1 MMMKSK
7 INKKSKLRYSYEKK
21 SFQTFITIVVTL
33 CTVFSFIALF
43 ITVVNSAK
51 TDNEVAFNIF
61 ALPSVE
67 NFVSALKENYSGAW
81 SEIAPYFFRSVMT
94 ALIGAAGS
102 TMLGAL
108 LAYILVFKD
117 FYFKNAVFM
126 LFIAVMLVPS
136 IIGYPVLLPLMRDTF
151 KLGDTLAGYMIP
163 TIGGCQVGGMFLFRT
178 FFSQQPK
185 SIYESAKMDGANDVD
200 LFLRFT
206 LPLSLP
212 IMLYYAVGIFTNM
225 YNDYLWSSLI
235 LDSNL
240 TLMPKMLSLVDSNT
254 LQYGA
259 MYAMY
264 CISSLPMIIVAII
277 SMKYFCSGEFASGM
291 KL

>member
-1 MMMKSK
+1 MMKNK
-7 INKKSKLRYSYEKK
+7 IKRGNLRYSHEKRP
-21 SFQTFITIVVTL
+21 FQAFITVVITL
-33 CTVFSFIALF
+33 CMLFSFLALF
-43 ITVVNSAK
+43 ITVVNSMK

-61 ALPSVE
+61 ALPSWE
-67 NFVSALKENYSGAW
+67 NLFDAIAHNFSSAWA
-81 SEIAPYFFRSVMT
+81 EIGPYFFRSVIT
-94 ALIGAAGS
+94 SLIGSIGAALIGAI
-102 TMLGAL
+102 

-126 LFIAVMLVPS
+126 LFIAVMLIPS

-151 KLGDTLAGYMIP
+151 NLGDSLAGYVIP
-163 TIGGCQVGGMFLFRT
+163 TIGGCQVGAMFLFRT
-178 FFSQQPK
+178 FFSQQPRAM
-185 SIYESAKMDGANDVD
+185 YESAKMDGANDVY
-200 LFLRFT
+200 LFCYFT
-206 LPLSLP
+206 VPLSLP
-212 IMLYYAVGIFTNM
+212 IILYFAVGIFTNM

-254 LQYGA
+254 LQYGS

-264 CISSLPMIIVAII
+264 CISSVPMIVIAII
-277 SMKYFCSGEFASGM
+277 SAKYFRSGEFASGM